1 MCSTEG
7 LETLCA
13 LTAEAC
19 TTDGLETICDTV
31 TGPGPFTVFAPS
43 NSAFQ
48 ELSMPLKDAIQ
59 NPEFLSDIIMSHVV
73 EGKILSTD
81 LVCDAAVTM
90 ANMEVTT
97 TLCNDGDFYQSAPGN
112 IDVLPKIVTTDVNAS
127 NGVVHVIDQVIL
139 PGDMNSNTP
148 GQFPGGN
155 YPKDC
160 MDEVFVAKKCYT
172 FGEPIE
178 ITYKSCSPNAN
189 NWLGVFRQ
197 GQSGQMRQRA
207 AYWELPCGGHGDSCA
222 TPMGSGT
229 ITMNPRVGAGR
240 YQVHGIGNMDRPY
253 VSNSSSHAFVVQKR
267 CRGPVKMSKGRSPS
281 YH

>member
-1 MCSTEG
+1 LDGFALSWHATFFLIPSFVCPSFLSNPFTNFCCVVDLVCSTEG

-160 MDEVFVAKKCYT
+160 MDEVRSKSPTSPVLPTRTTGLASSDRANLDKC
-172 FGEPIE
+172 
-178 ITYKSCSPNAN
+178 A
-189 NWLGVFRQ
+189 R
-197 GQSGQMRQRA
+197 GQPTGNCPAAATAIRA
-207 AYWELPCGGHGDSCA
+207 PLRW
-222 TPMGSGT
+222 
-229 ITMNPRVGAGR
+229 GR
-240 YQVHGIGNMDRPY
+240 
-253 VSNSSSHAFVVQKR
+253 
-267 CRGPVKMSKGRSPS
+267 GRSP
-281 YH
+281 